1 MKKTRNTMHNFR
13 QLPVRWIFI
22 AALASFAGV
31 PACSGS
37 DDETQA
43 SSGSSGAGVGSASGS
58 GVASS
63 SGAGGGGSS
72 GSGGSSSSGAGAG
85 SANSSGAG
93 GSSGSG
99 GAQPTGCKRGLAYGY
114 HSKADMD
121 VLSPAVSWWYNW
133 THVPDEGVR
142 PDYYKTLGVEYVPM
156 VWGGGNLDS
165 AAADRIASEIPE
177 GARFLLGF
185 NEPNFGAQ
193 ADLSAAEAAAL
204 WPHVE
209 AVADARGLALV
220 SPAVNFCGGDC
231 QETDPFKYLDDFFA
245 ACSGC
250 RVDYIGIHIYT
261 GCKGEGDN
269 QAQWLINHVETYK
282 SRFDKPLW
290 LTEFACDS
298 AGSLAEQKEF
308 LVDALAYLEN
318 EPRIAKYAWFSGRA
332 DNVRHASLLGDDGEL
347 NELGQAYV
355 SAPQRPCGDSTE

>member
-1 MKKTRNTMHNFR
+1 MKRNDAKDMLRRLST
-13 QLPVRWIFI
+13 QWVPI
-22 AALASFAGV
+22 AAIASLAGM
-31 PACSGS
+31 PACSSS
-37 DDETQA
+37 DDEAQA
-43 SSGSSGAGVGSASGS
+43 PPGSSGGGAGSVSGGGVGSASGG
-58 GVASS
+58 GVGSS
-63 SGAGGGGSS
+63 SGGGA
-72 GSGGSSSSGAGAG
+72 GSSSSGV
-85 SANSSGAG
+85 
-93 GSSGSG
+93 GSSSG
-99 GAQPTGCKRGLAYGY
+99 GATGSSSGGPPPAGCKRGVAYGY
-114 HSKADMD
+114 HSKADMAA
-121 VLSPAVSWWYNW
+121 LSPAVSWWYNW

-142 PDYYKTLGVEYVPM
+142 PDHYKTLGVEYVPM
-156 VWGGGNLDS
+156 VWGGHNLDA
-165 AAADRIASEIPE
+165 AAADRIAAEIPE

-245 ACSGC
+245 ACRGC

-269 QAQWLINHVETYK
+269 QAQWLINHIETYK

-298 AGSLAEQKEF
+298 AGSLGEQKEF
-308 LVDALAYLEN
+308 LIDALEYLEN
-318 EPRIAKYAWFSGRA
+318 EPRIARYAWFSGRA

-355 SAPQRPCGDSTE
+355 SAPQRACDE